1 MQLPTLTPSAT
12 PLSLYSSLPVPGF
25 TVGSEQQRECHDSRS
40 TSACTHACVNR
51 CPQVSSCEPQQHE
64 FICREPVAA
73 ALAYGINLKKD
84 QTVLVL
90 DLGGGTYDV
99 SILEVGQGVVEVL
112 ATGGDPQ
119 LGTVLAITIHCH
131 RELCPCCSN
140 TLFVIS
146 IV

>member
-1 MQLPTLTPSAT
+1 M
-12 PLSLYSSLPVPGF
+12 
-25 TVGSEQQRECHDSRS
+25 
-40 TSACTHACVNR
+40 
-51 CPQVSSCEPQQHE
+51 
-64 FICREPVAA
+64 CREPVAA

-119 LGTVLAITIHCH
+119 LGTVLAINTHCQC
-131 RELCPCCSN
+131 EFWACYIN